1 MEATLDSK
9 LLSLLALVPER
20 LARLPTGMAFDPQSC
35 ATRHPERLAHIAGK
49 LSWLTPLEALTTD
62 DLRILGL
69 VNAAGRPEHS
79 ADLEDAAPLESLEH
93 AAA

>member
-1 MEATLDSK
+1 
-9 LLSLLALVPER
+9 VPER
-20 LARLPTGMAFDPQSC
+20 FARAPTGVPFDPASC
-35 ATRHPERLAHIAGK
+35 ATRHPERLAHIAAK

-69 VNAAGRPEHS
+69 VNAAGRPLQS
-79 ADLEDAAPLESLEH
+79 ADLEDGGETEADDAPPPESAQY